1 MALRQ
6 SVTDLAGTVVSA
18 LRTRLELFSLEAAEQ
33 RSRLIRLLAMTF
45 GALLCITLAVLVF
58 TLLLA
63 LYFWPTEYRYWA
75 LGLLALGYGLIGLG
89 LFWAVRNALVN
100 DPVPFSATLDELRRD
115 AGLIDRLREPAQAAQ
130 KHDVSRKPGGDT

>member
-33 RSRLIRLLAMTF
+33 RSRLIRLLAMAF

-115 AGLIDRLREPAQAAQ
+115 ASLIDRLREPAQAGQ
-130 KHDVSRKPGGDT
+130 RHDVTRKPGGDT